1 MLQVG
6 TGFDS
11 SKFVSLAIFTFG
23 QVRSLKSASQFSAS
37 FWQGGVGS
45 VRLVGWQGVRFWQV
59 GAFVRS
65 VSVSKKLA
73 LVGQVRFFPGRRV
86 FWQVKFAAVEFIE
99 TLLPKIEF
107 VVKCS
112 QDSRG
117 SGLWSRSLA
126 QPENA

>member
-1 MLQVG
+1 
-6 TGFDS
+6 
-11 SKFVSLAIFTFG
+11 
-23 QVRSLKSASQFSAS
+23 
-37 FWQGGVGS
+37 
-45 VRLVGWQGVRFWQV
+45 
-59 GAFVRS
+59 

-107 VVKCS
+107 VVKCC
-112 QDSRG
+112 QEGYG
-117 SGLWSRSLA
+117 SGSKAKSLA